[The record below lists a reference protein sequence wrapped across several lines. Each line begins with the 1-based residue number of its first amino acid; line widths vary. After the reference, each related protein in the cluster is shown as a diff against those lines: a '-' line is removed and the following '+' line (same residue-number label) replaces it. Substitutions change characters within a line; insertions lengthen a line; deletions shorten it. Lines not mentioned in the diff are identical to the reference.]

1 MFKIS
6 KNPIV
11 TVPVPFFVNG
21 EDQSFTATFE
31 ILPSARIQ
39 PGALDTD
46 EAQTTLLVDATKD
59 IGDLVGDDEQP
70 LTFSRD
76 VLDAVIGRFDSRQA
90 MLTAYMEACQETIRG
105 NSHGL
110 PAHGSTAA

>member
-1 MFKIS
+1 MFKVT

-11 TVPVPFFVNG
+11 TVPVPLIVND

-46 EAQTTLLVDATKD
+46 EAQTQLLVDATRD
-59 IGDLVGDDEQP
+59 LADLVGADDKP
-70 LTFSRD
+70 IGFSREL
-76 VLDAVIGRFDSRQA
+76 LDAVIGRFDSRQA
-90 MLTAYMEACQETIRG
+90 LLTAYMEACQETIRG
-105 NSHGL
+105 NSKRL
-110 PAHGSTAA
+110 PEHGSTAA